1 MNDSIR
7 TTFPCGLRGF
17 HVYQDIWKP
26 VIKETLH
33 FIHERNNDHDCYA
46 IAATTRLPGR
56 LSDSIVGHLPRDFQV
71 QALSYFKKGKR

>member
-26 VIKETLH
+26 VIGETLH
-33 FIHERNNDHDCYA
+33 CIHERNNDHDRYA
-46 IAATTRLPGR
+46 IAATKRLYLIQLWGIYQERFPGTRVFL
-56 LSDSIVGHLPRDFQV
+56 FQEEET
-71 QALSYFKKGKR
+71 LK